1 MKIIKLL
8 NQVTVAL
15 MTSMAFKLVFSYLAV
30 LSMCG
35 SPLWAAPPEQSALDA
50 RIAAQSAAAKG
61 KLKPLMGWS
70 TWNKF
75 KQVISED
82 KVMAIADAMAA
93 KGFTS
98 AGYVFLNLDDC
109 WQASSR
115 DDNGSLQWDAG
126 KFPGREGLVKKLAD
140 KGMKLGLYSSCGTH
154 TCEDMPGSMGFEE
167 QDALL
172 FAKWGIG
179 FLKYDYCHVQDMIT
193 DTDGRAFATTT
204 PKVLYIGATS
214 LSSPSGEIRINA
226 GDAVSLTGEATIAD
240 GYLDG
245 LSEDRGTAVFN
256 LNVPLSGKYLL
267 AIGYSK
273 TASDG
278 RRFAMAAI
286 NGVSYEIWF
295 PRSTDVTGMIDPA
308 RVDVSVELKAGDNTI
323 ILSNPIKGQLEDT
336 KLRYRRMGTAL
347 KNATAALGRGD
358 ILFNICEH
366 GRTKPWEWAHGYATS
381 WRVSG
386 DISANWRRIMQL
398 YEIALPLYSYQK
410 PGGYNDPDMLEVG
423 NGDLNAEQNKAHF
436 TLWAMFNAPLVLG
449 MDVSAAS
456 GEVIKIVTNPEII
469 ALDQDDAMLQAKC
482 VLSSDGIDILVKPLI
497 NGEAAVCFFN
507 KSADNGATVSIDLA
521 TLNRLDDRVG
531 LASGS
536 KYLVKDLWGASPG
549 YKTNNAILKSGF
561 LPRHGVSVFR
571 VKVAAR

>member
-1 MKIIKLL
+1 MKELF
-8 NQVTVAL
+8 NAAA
-15 MTSMAFKLVFSYLAV
+15 MTFNHVFLCLAIMYSHV
-30 LSMCG
+30 G
-35 SPLWAAPPEQSALDA
+35 SLRAAPQEQLAPDA

-75 KQVISED
+75 KQLISED
-82 KVMAIADAMAA
+82 KVMAIADAMVAN
-93 KGFTS
+93 GFVD

-109 WQASSR
+109 WQASTR
-115 DDNGSLQWDAG
+115 DDDGNLQWDAG
-126 KFPGREGLVKKLAD
+126 KFPGKEGIVQRLAD
-140 KGMKLGLYSSCGTH
+140 KGIKLGLYSSCGSH
-154 TCEDMPGSMGFEE
+154 TCEDMPGSMCFEE

-172 FAKWGIG
+172 FAKWGVG

-193 DTDGRAFATTT
+193 DTDGRAFATAA
-204 PKVLYIGATS
+204 PKILYIGAAS
-214 LSSPSGEIRINA
+214 LSNPGGEIRINA
-226 GDAVSLTGEATIAD
+226 ADAVSLTGKATTAD

-245 LSEDRGTAVFN
+245 LSEGRGTAVFN
-256 LNVPLSGKYLL
+256 LNVPLGGKYQLT
-267 AIGYSK
+267 IGYSK
-273 TASDG
+273 TASNG
-278 RRFAMAAI
+278 RRFAMAEI

-295 PRSTDVTGMIDPA
+295 PRSTDMTGLIDTA
-308 RVDVSVELKAGDNTI
+308 RVDLSVELRAGDNTI
-323 ILSNPIKGQLEDT
+323 ALSNPIKGQFEDT
-336 KLRYRRMGTAL
+336 RLRYIRMGTAL
-347 KNATAALGRGD
+347 KNATTALGRPD

-398 YEIALPLYSYQK
+398 YEIAVPLYSYQK

-423 NGDLNAEQNKAHF
+423 NGDLNAEQNRAHF

-456 GEVIKIVTNPEII
+456 DEVIKIVTNPEII
-469 ALDQDDAMLQAKC
+469 ALDQDDAMLQAKR
-482 VLSSDGIDILVKPLI
+482 VSSSDGIDILVKPLA

-507 KSADNGATVSIDLA
+507 KSAENGAAASIGLG
-521 TLNRLDDRVG
+521 TLNRLDERVA
-531 LASGS
+531 LASGNR
-536 KYLVKDLWGASPG
+536 YLVKNLWAASPG
-549 YKTNNAILKSGF
+549 YKTNSAVLNSGS

-571 VKVAAR
+571 VKAVR